1 MIGERG
7 IDNLEHDKTEWL
19 FEWLMK
25 QDFDKDIREMEKARK
40 ERTENPNWDRPVV
53 MYGVRRMGHKCIKKQ
68 EIAVVG

>member
-25 QDFDKDIREMEKARK
+25 QDFDKDIRDPGSIRILI
-40 ERTENPNWDRPVV
+40 R
-53 MYGVRRMGHKCIKKQ
+53 
-68 EIAVVG
+68 